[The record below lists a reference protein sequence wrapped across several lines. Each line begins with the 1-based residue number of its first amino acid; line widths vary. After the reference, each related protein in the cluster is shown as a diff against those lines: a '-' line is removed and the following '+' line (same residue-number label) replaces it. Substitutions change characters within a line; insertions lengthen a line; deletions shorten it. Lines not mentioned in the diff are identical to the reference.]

1 MSRVDSSVFYRLGD
15 TMETFAGWIR
25 ERTPTWTDEQRYR
38 LLSSLHVYG
47 PPVSI
52 GLFVFVD
59 APLLRVLGLCL
70 VVFTLASEVLLR
82 ECILT
87 LLEQEFS
94 TTTWDDAM
102 SKAVK
107 AMGWTITR
115 SEKMMFNIGL
125 NAGVLLMMVLVLLRQ
140 SLIWTFPILVLLSLV
155 LFSRGL
161 LSAGS
166 VESPPAHTS
175 SPETPP
181 SAQTPPPAVA

>member
-1 MSRVDSSVFYRLGD
+1 MKA
-15 TMETFAGWIR
+15 FAEWIR
-25 ERTPTWTDEQRYR
+25 EQTPTWTDEQRYR
-38 LLSSLHVYG
+38 LLSSLHVYV
-47 PPVSI
+47 PAVSI

-59 APLLRVLGLCL
+59 APLLRVLALCL
-70 VVFTLASEVLLR
+70 VVFTLSSEVLLR
-82 ECILT
+82 ECALT

-102 SKAVK
+102 SKTVK
-107 AMGWTITR
+107 ALGWSVTR

-125 NAGVLLMMVLVLLRQ
+125 NAGLLLMMVLVLLRQ

-161 LSAGS
+161 PSAETA
-166 VESPPAHTS
+166 ESPPESRS

-181 SAQTPPPAVA
+181 SSQTPPPAAA